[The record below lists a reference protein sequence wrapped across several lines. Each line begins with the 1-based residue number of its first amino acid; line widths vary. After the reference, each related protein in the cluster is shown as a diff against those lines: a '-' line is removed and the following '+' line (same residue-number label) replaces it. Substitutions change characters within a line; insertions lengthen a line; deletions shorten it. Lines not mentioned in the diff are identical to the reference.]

1 MGNVVTRFSTFCI
14 RQRALVT
21 VSVAILTAIFAAAA
35 TRMEIKTVFSD
46 MLPQTHSYVK
56 THEIFKDTFGGS
68 NMVSIMLEVER
79 DDIFRRNVL
88 EKIQK
93 LTRDLQ
99 RVDGVNQFQIISLAS
114 KKLKEIKASTYGI
127 EAAPLMWPNVPAT
140 EEGLAALRE
149 SVLNNPLVYGS
160 YVSTDLKSTLVTVD
174 FIDHLVDYDTVFK
187 EVSALVAEVEGDGVS
202 VRVAGEPILYGWV
215 RYYLPE
221 TVSISLLTVLA
232 LITALFV
239 LTRTWR
245 GTLLPLMSG
254 TISAIWAL
262 GIGSLLGFNFDPL
275 IVVVAFLITA
285 RSISH
290 SVQLVTR
297 FDDVIREG
305 VALPREAARISMA
318 ELFRP
323 GMLGVVADAGAILVV
338 VLTPIPLLQKVAII
352 GAIWVATIS
361 IAAVVMTPVM
371 LSWMTS
377 TDRFAHP
384 LNVGRGLHGILNL
397 CVKVVTTRARYVV
410 LVAAAIIFVISAFFA
425 LNIEVGDAQPG
436 SPILWSDS
444 EFNRDAAAINKKFQ
458 GADRMF
464 IVFRGENIDDLKEPE
479 VLIHM
484 DKFQRFMEAQ
494 PEIGGSLSIANVLG
508 AVKRMLHEGNPR
520 YHELGKDKLE
530 NGELMY
536 LYLTGSEPGDVE
548 RFADSQYRDGAVTL
562 FFRDHKGATIRTALA
577 RVKEFVANNPMTT
590 ASYQL
595 AGGLVGVLGAVN
607 EVLLAGQIEAIALA
621 LLVVVICCAVVYRS
635 STAGMFFM
643 VPVLLSNTL
652 TFTYMAL
659 NDIGMNINTVP
670 VVALGIGLGVDYS
683 FYIIDGIKEELEKH
697 DDPLRAITKSLH
709 SAGFGVLVT
718 GGTLVVSV
726 MLWTVSSLRFQA
738 EMGLLISLWLFVSA
752 VSALFVM
759 PAMAYVFRP
768 AFIFACGGR
777 EGEPVLSGGSEH
789 RQIESKCDTQVKY
802 GT

>member
-1 MGNVVTRFSTFCI
+1 MGNVVGNFAAFCI
-14 RQRALVT
+14 RQRVWVVTLVAVLTT
-21 VSVAILTAIFAAAA
+21 VFAVFA
-35 TRMEIKTVFSD
+35 TRMEVKTVFSD
-46 MLPQTHSYVK
+46 MLPQSHPYVK
-56 THEIFKDTFGGS
+56 THEKFKDTFGGS
-68 NMVSIMLEVER
+68 NIVSIMLEVEEG
-79 DDIFRRNVL
+79 DIFQFSVL
-88 EKIQK
+88 EKIKK

-99 RVDGVNQFQIISLAS
+99 LVDGVNQFQIISLAS

-127 EAAPLMWPNVPAT
+127 EATPLMWPGVPSS
-140 EEGLAALRE
+140 ESGLAELRE

-160 YVSTDLKSTLVTVD
+160 YVSTDLKSTLITVD
-174 FIDHLVDYDTVFK
+174 FIDHLVDYETVFK
-187 EVSALVAEVEGDGVS
+187 EISELASQLETDGVS
-202 VRVAGEPILYGWV
+202 ARVAGEPILYGWV
-215 RYYLPE
+215 RHYLPE
-221 TVSISLLTVLA
+221 TVSISLLTVLG
-232 LITALFV
+232 LIAVLFV

-245 GTLLPLMSG
+245 GTLLPLLAG
-254 TISAIWAL
+254 LISAIWAL

-297 FDDVIREG
+297 FDELVKEG
-305 VALPREAARISMA
+305 AVACKEAARISMT

-361 IAAVVMTPVM
+361 VAAVVMTPVL
-371 LSWMTS
+371 LSWLTPN
-377 TDRFAHP
+377 DRFAHP
-384 LNVGRGLHGILNL
+384 FNVGRPLHAVLDL
-397 CVKVVTTRARYVV
+397 CVRVVTTRARYVV
-410 LVAAAIIFVISAFFA
+410 IASAAVMLLVSTLFAFK
-425 LNIEVGDAQPG
+425 LEVGDAQPG
-436 SPILWSDS
+436 SPILWPDS
-444 EFNRDAAAINKKFQ
+444 EYNLDAAAINQKFQ

-464 IVFRGENIDDLKEPE
+464 VVFSGDNMDDLKEPE
-479 VLIHM
+479 VLSHM

-494 PEIGGSLSIANVLG
+494 PEIGGTLSIANVLG
-508 AVKRMLHEGNPR
+508 AVKGMLHEGNPR
-520 YHELGKDKLE
+520 YEELGSDKME

-536 LYLTGSEPGDVE
+536 LYLTGSEPGDLE
-548 RFADSQYRDGAVTL
+548 RFSDGQYKDGAVTL
-562 FFRDHKGATIRTALA
+562 FFRDHKGTTIRTAIA
-577 RVKEFVANNPMTT
+577 RVKEFIAENPMTI

-621 LLVVVICCAVVYRS
+621 LLVVVICCTVVYRS

-652 TFTYMAL
+652 TFMYMAI

-697 DDPLRAITKSLH
+697 NDPLRAITKSLH

-726 MLWTVSSLRFQA
+726 LLWTVSSLRFQA

-768 AFIFACGGR
+768 AFIFGDAGR
-777 EGEPVLSGGSEH
+777 EEKADVEVKENIGNLTINAPLS
-789 RQIESKCDTQVKY
+789 
-802 GT
+802 

>member
-1 MGNVVTRFSTFCI
+1 MENAVTKFAAFCI
-14 RQRALVT
+14 KQRVLV
-21 VSVAILTAIFAAAA
+21 VAVIAALTAIFAVFAAQV
-35 TRMEIKTVFSD
+35 EVKTVFSD
-46 MLPQTHSYVK
+46 MLPQTHPYVE
-56 THEIFKDTFGGS
+56 THREFKDTFGGS
-68 NMVSIMLEVER
+68 NMVSIMLEVEEG
-79 DDIFRRNVL
+79 DIFQFSVL
-88 EKIQK
+88 QKIQK
-93 LTRDLQ
+93 ITRDLQ
-99 RVDGVNQFQIISLAS
+99 RVSAVNQFQIVSLAS
-114 KKLKEIKASTYGI
+114 KKLKEIRASTYGI
-127 EAAPLMWPNVPAT
+127 EAIPLMWPEVPDT
-140 EEGLAALRE
+140 QDGLEQLRE

-160 YVSTDLKSTLVTVD
+160 YVSPDLKSTLITVD
-174 FIDHLVDYDTVFK
+174 FIDHLVDYETVFK
-187 EVSALVAEVEGDGVS
+187 EVAELLVEIEGDGVHA
-202 VRVAGEPILYGWV
+202 RIFGEPILYGWV
-215 RYYLPE
+215 RHYLPE
-221 TVSISLLTVLA
+221 TIGISLLTVLG
-232 LITALFV
+232 LIAILFI

-245 GTLLPLMSG
+245 GTLLPLLAGLVS
-254 TISAIWAL
+254 SIWAL

-297 FDDVIREG
+297 FDDV
-305 VALPREAARISMA
+305 VADGAVVPKLAARVSMA

-361 IAAVVMTPVM
+361 VAAVVLTPVL
-371 LSWMTS
+371 LSWLS
-377 TDRFAHP
+377 TGTRYAHP
-384 LNVGRGLHGILNL
+384 FNVGRALHAVLDL
-397 CVKVVTTRARYVV
+397 CVVVVTTRARYFV
-410 LVAAAIIFVISAFFA
+410 LFGAAGIFVISLIFAFK
-425 LNIEVGDAQPG
+425 IEVGDAQPG
-436 SPILWSDS
+436 SPILWADS
-444 EFNRDAAAINKKFQ
+444 TFNLDAKAINEKFL

-464 IVFRGENIDDLKEPE
+464 VVFRGEKTDSLKEPE
-479 VLIHM
+479 VLAQM

-494 PEIGGSLSIANVLG
+494 PEIGGTLSFVNVLS
-508 AVKRMLHEGNPR
+508 AVKGTLYEGNPR
-520 YHELGKDKLE
+520 YEELGGSKLE

-536 LYLTGSEPGDVE
+536 LYLAGSEPGDLE
-548 RFADSQYRDGAVTL
+548 RFSDGQYQNGAVTL
-562 FFRDHKGATIRTALA
+562 FFRDHKGATIRTAIS
-577 RVKEFVANNPMTT
+577 RVKEFAMENPMEH

-621 LLVVVICCAVVYRS
+621 LLVVVVCCAVVYRS
-635 STAGMFFM
+635 SVAGMFFM
-643 VPVLLSNTL
+643 VPVLLANTL
-652 TFTYMAL
+652 TFMYMAL

-697 DDPLRAITKSLH
+697 NDFVRAVTKSLH

-752 VSALFVM
+752 LSALFIM

-768 AFIFACGGR
+768 AFIFSDVER
-777 EGEPVLSGGSEH
+777 EGKSNALLEEKTSV
-789 RQIESKCDTQVKY
+789 ISK
-802 GT
+802 